1 MARILIVDD
10 DKGQRDIVSKILQ
23 TEGHVLFE
31 AENAAEALLKAEELQ
46 PDVIL
51 TDLKMPGK
59 SGLAVVEAA
68 CRKPFPPEVVVVT
81 AFGSVESAVKAMQMG
96 AYSYLT
102 KPLEGDELVLV
113 VKRAAEKRAL
123 RMEGRRLR
131 QELADQVRAGLIF
144 QSLAMRNVI
153 DIVDRV
159 ALTDST
165 VLIRGESGTGKER
178 IARLIHQQSPRS
190 RRPMQSINCAAFP
203 ETLLESELFGFEKGS
218 FTGAHGR
225 KTGLIESAS
234 GSTLF
239 LDEVADMSPN
249 TQAKLLRVLQEKEI
263 RRIGSTVNIAVD
275 VRIVA
280 ATNRDLEEAI
290 KSKSFREDLFYR
302 LNVIPIVIPPLRERK
317 EDIPILIEHF
327 IAKTGRIKRVDK
339 EAMRLLQEYN
349 WPGNVRELEAVM
361 ERIAVLASGDRVTFE
376 DLPLELRTPQRSASD
391 TPWKLPKEDIRI
403 EEWEKRI
410 MAQALEE
417 SGGVMAKAAKRLGM
431 TYRTFQYRA
440 LKFGLKGL

>member
-31 AENAAEALLKAEELQ
+31 AENAAEALLKADEQQ

-59 SGLAVVEAA
+59 SGLAIVEAVSK
-68 CRKPFPPEVVVVT
+68 KPFPPEVVVVT
-81 AFGSVESAVKAMQMG
+81 AFGSVDSAVKAMQMG

-123 RMEGRRLR
+123 RMEGQQLRR
-131 QELADQVRAGLIF
+131 ELADQVHAGLIF

-178 IARLIHQQSPRS
+178 IARLIHQQSARS
-190 RRPMQSINCAAFP
+190 GMPMQSINCAAFP

-218 FTGAHGR
+218 FTGAYGR

-263 RRIGSTVNIAVD
+263 RRIGSTVNISVD

-280 ATNRDLEEAI
+280 ATNKDLEEAI
-290 KSKSFREDLFYR
+290 QNKSFREDLYYR

-317 EDIPILIEHF
+317 DDIPILVEHF
-327 IAKTGRIKRVDK
+327 IAKTGRIKRVDP
-339 EAMRLLQEYN
+339 EAMRRLQEYN

-361 ERIAVLASGDRVTFE
+361 ERIAVLASGDRVKLE
-376 DLPLELRTPQRSASD
+376 GLPLELRTSPRPASD
-391 TPWKLPKEDIRI
+391 MPWKLPKEDIRI
-403 EEWEKRI
+403 EDWEKRI

-417 SGGVMAKAAKRLGM
+417 SDGVMVKAAKRLGM

>member
-1 MARILIVDD
+1 
-10 DKGQRDIVSKILQ
+10 
-23 TEGHVLFE
+23 
-31 AENAAEALLKAEELQ
+31 
-46 PDVIL
+46 
-51 TDLKMPGK
+51 
-59 SGLAVVEAA
+59 
-68 CRKPFPPEVVVVT
+68 
-81 AFGSVESAVKAMQMG
+81 
-96 AYSYLT
+96 
-102 KPLEGDELVLV
+102 
-113 VKRAAEKRAL
+113 
-123 RMEGRRLR
+123 MEGQQLRR
-131 QELADQVRAGLIF
+131 ELADQVHAGLIF

-178 IARLIHQQSPRS
+178 IARLIHQQSARS
-190 RRPMQSINCAAFP
+190 GRPMQSINCAAFP

-218 FTGAHGR
+218 FTGAYGR

-263 RRIGSTVNIAVD
+263 RRIGSTVNISVD

-280 ATNRDLEEAI
+280 ATNKDLEEAI
-290 KSKSFREDLFYR
+290 QNKSFREDLYYR

-317 EDIPILIEHF
+317 DDIPILVEHF
-327 IAKTGRIKRVDK
+327 IAKTGRIKRVDP
-339 EAMRLLQEYN
+339 EAMRRLQEYN

-361 ERIAVLASGDRVTFE
+361 ERIAVLASGDRVKLE
-376 DLPLELRTPQRSASD
+376 GLPLELRTPPRPVSD
-391 TPWKLPKEDIRI
+391 MPWKLPKEDIRI
-403 EEWEKRI
+403 EDWEKRI

-417 SGGVMAKAAKRLGM
+417 SDGVMVKAAKRLGM

>member
-1 MARILIVDD
+1 
-10 DKGQRDIVSKILQ
+10 
-23 TEGHVLFE
+23 
-31 AENAAEALLKAEELQ
+31 
-46 PDVIL
+46 
-51 TDLKMPGK
+51 
-59 SGLAVVEAA
+59 
-68 CRKPFPPEVVVVT
+68 
-81 AFGSVESAVKAMQMG
+81 
-96 AYSYLT
+96 
-102 KPLEGDELVLV
+102 
-113 VKRAAEKRAL
+113 
-123 RMEGRRLR
+123 
-131 QELADQVRAGLIF
+131 
-144 QSLAMRNVI
+144 MRNVI